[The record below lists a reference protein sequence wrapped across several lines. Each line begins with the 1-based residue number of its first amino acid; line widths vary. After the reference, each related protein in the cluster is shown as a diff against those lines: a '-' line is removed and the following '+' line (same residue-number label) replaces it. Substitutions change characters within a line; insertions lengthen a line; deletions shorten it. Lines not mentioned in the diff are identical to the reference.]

1 MELFLSPIFRP
12 GGRSLVDRQKQ
23 NGIPTSGRKKRT
35 GPLGRTG
42 RSGRTSQ
49 SDWFRQRVMDGGSW
63 LMFHF
68 RKNLGFSGFPECIDG
83 NCLWDS
89 RITATFFRPFLGA
102 QTALGHCE
110 KIVLFFMV
118 LQVSAGPTL
127 QPIVIICH
135 HSPRIRWVNSRRIFS
150 RKIHHRTP
158 HYDHYAPI
166 CTTFFGPRWGL
177 LLPAN
182 NFLWN
187 SGCLGPAP
195 WLHQREVPGGLPLLF
210 NHHLEWWSKP

>member
-1 MELFLSPIFRP
+1 MIQLFLWTNGIVSFTNFQT

-42 RSGRTSQ
+42 RTGGSGRTSQ

-63 LMFHF
+63 LFLADVSLSE
-68 RKNLGFSGFPECIDG
+68 KIWGFQ
-83 NCLWDS
+83 DS
-89 RITATFFRPFLGA
+89 RSAFRWELSLRFPNHRDILPRPFLGA

-110 KIVLFFMV
+110 KIVLCFMV

-135 HSPRIRWVNSRRIFS
+135 HSPRIRWVNSRRFFS
-150 RKIHHRTP
+150 RKFHHRTP

-166 CTTFFGPRWGL
+166 CTTFLGPR
-177 LLPAN
+177 
-182 NFLWN
+182 
-187 SGCLGPAP
+187 
-195 WLHQREVPGGLPLLF
+195 
-210 NHHLEWWSKP
+210 